1 MMANKTL
8 QFAPFNSFLD
18 AGFWHNLSD
27 KKLNI
32 YGLDETPKP
41 IHGFYFNGDPVGVP
55 CRMNV
60 EYTAFDED
68 FKTPAR
74 CFKTLGTLH
83 TTNTIE
89 TFKECDKK
97 SMLVQS
103 GKQVWEDIISGKA
116 LEDPTLLSRFL
127 LLTHADLKKYIYYY
141 WFAFP
146 CLCPPCDVS
155 MVTAPVT
162 LDKAFSS
169 EQIKN
174 LESSY
179 DNFQSSLST
188 FVGYFLV
195 TMDTDIQVLKIKNM
209 EKYIADPKKVLL
221 AFADPC
227 TLGWEDLIALAEALT
242 HFVHVIA
249 YTVNDF
255 KQSSTGKLYSFHCML
270 QIFRG
275 DKLEEVQ
282 VLCFRDHCKDGV
294 RDVTRSLVFTVKLT
308 SIKQLTECPK
318 CVGWEKNERQKLGP
332 RTVNLSSSM
341 DPSKLSESA
350 VDLNLKLMRWR
361 LLPELDLDQISRT
374 KCLLL
379 GAGTLGCNVARC
391 LMGWGVRKIT
401 LVDNGKVSYS
411 NPVRQSLFLFEDCMQ
426 GGRPKAEAAA
436 LSLQKIFPGI
446 DAQGIAMSIP
456 MPGHPVSGGS
466 LQGTKKDV
474 QQLEDLIK
482 SHDAVFLLLDTRESR
497 WLPTVMAAAHKK
509 IVICAAL
516 GFDTFLVMRHGV
528 KSDTETDTSVL
539 EPLSSYTT
547 IPGDQL
553 GCYFCN
559 DVVAPGNST
568 RDRTLDQQCTVSR
581 PGMSFLASALAVEL
595 LVSLIQHPKCGKA
608 EADTS
613 AKDDH
618 LTKDLPC
625 SLGLV
630 PHQIR
635 CFLSRYHQ
643 VLPACRAFDKCT
655 ACSNT
660 VVNAFKKE
668 GVEFLLRV
676 FNEPS
681 SYLEDLTGLTQMHLE
696 TLDTEILD
704 FSDEDDSFMDMS

>member
-1 MMANKTL
+1 MANKPL
-8 QFAPFNSFLD
+8 QFAPFSSFLD
-18 AGFWHNLSD
+18 AGFWHKLSD
-27 KKLNI
+27 NKLNI
-32 YGLDETPKP
+32 YGLDESPIP

-60 EYTAFDED
+60 EYTSFDEIV
-68 FKTPAR
+68 KTPTR
-74 CFKTLGTLH
+74 CFKTVGTLH
-83 TTNTIE
+83 NKNTIDS
-89 TFKECDKK
+89 FKECDKK
-97 SMLVQS
+97 CLLEQS
-103 GKQVWEDIISGKA
+103 GKQIWEDIVSGKA
-116 LEDPTLLSRFL
+116 IEDPSLLSRFL
-127 LLTHADLKKYIYYY
+127 LLTYADLKKYVYYY

-146 CLCPPCDVS
+146 CLCPPLDIT

-162 LDKAFSS
+162 LDKTFTL
-169 EQIKN
+169 EQIKA

-179 DNFQSSLST
+179 DSFQSSHSS

-195 TMDTDIQVLKIKNM
+195 TMDTDIKVQEVKGMDN
-209 EKYIADPKKVLL
+209 YIGDSKKVMF

-227 TLGWEDLIALAEALT
+227 TLDGHPGWPLRNYLALIA
-242 HFVHVIA
+242 H
-249 YTVNDF
+249 
-255 KQSSTGKLYSFHCML
+255 
-270 QIFRG
+270 RWG
-275 DKLEEVQ
+275 DYLSEIQ
-282 VLCFRDHCKDGV
+282 VLCFRDRSKDGV
-294 RDVTRSLVFTVKLT
+294 RDISSSLVLTVKLT
-308 SIKQLTECPK
+308 SMKGLTECPK

-341 DPSKLSESA
+341 DPSRLAESA

-361 LLPELDLDQISRT
+361 LLPELNLGEISST

-391 LMGWGVRKIT
+391 LLGWGVRKIT

-411 NPVRQSLFLFEDCMQ
+411 NPVRQSLFVFEDCMQ
-426 GGRPKAEAAA
+426 GGKPKAEAAA
-436 LSLQKIFPGI
+436 QSLQRIFPGV
-446 DAQGIAMSIP
+446 DAQGISMSIP
-456 MPGHPVSGGS
+456 MPGHPVSEGA
-466 LQGTKKDV
+466 LAGTKKDV

-497 WLPTVMAAAHKK
+497 WLPTVMAAAYKK

-516 GFDTFLVMRHGV
+516 GFDTFLVMRHGM
-528 KSDTETDTSVL
+528 KSDDA
-539 EPLSSYTT
+539 PPQGQPMSSYMV

-581 PGMSFLASALAVEL
+581 PGMSYLASALAVEL
-595 LVSLIQHPKCGKA
+595 LVSLLQHPNGGRA

-613 AKDDH
+613 AKDEH
-618 LTKDLPC
+618 LTKDLSCP
-625 SLGLV
+625 LGLV

-635 CFLSRYHQ
+635 CFLSRYQQ

-660 VVNAFKKE
+660 VVNAYKKD
-668 GVEFLLRV
+668 GVEFLLKV

-681 SYLEDLTGLTQMHLE
+681 SYLEDLTGLTQMHEE
-696 TLDTEILD
+696 TLNTEILD
-704 FSDEDDSFMDMS
+704 FSDDDDSFMDMS